1 MGKMKNKT
9 IYKIKKRFTT
19 LHNPARSSS
28 FANKFNKDMKKF
40 PKACIK
46 RPSATEKEIAV
57 CEKRLQDLEASAEPD
72 SITYEKR
79 KMIALNRLAALYR
92 DMNLQ
97 EQALQAYGQVIQV
110 TKVLAEKKTKDKEMF
125 LRRLANAFNES
136 ASLTIYPDEAEKL
149 YLNALRA
156 LLEIKE
162 LPKSLKNEKISLI
175 DILTICSEL
184 LALYYREKREK
195 KAWELYEYIQ
205 SLYTNPDNLQE
216 NLEERITIIRHLTLV
231 FVLHGDSKGAKMLL
245 HKKVELYEEL
255 CEKNENY
262 LSDLASSYEELALET
277 EDDELKK
284 GLYLKALELYQQTDA
299 LTERKYENP
308 NTETL
313 HLEEQT
319 NINKKLAELCACSG
333 CKEEAKKY
341 IADALKCYELNAR
354 YAQERFFDE
363 MQELKIE
370 VEKN

>member
-1 MGKMKNKT
+1 M
-9 IYKIKKRFTT
+9 
-19 LHNPARSSS
+19 HNSERSSS
-28 FANKFNKDMKKF
+28 FANKFNKYMKKF
-40 PKACIK
+40 PKPCIK

-79 KMIALNRLAALYR
+79 KMIALNRLASLYR

-97 EQALQAYGQVIQV
+97 EQARQAYGQVIQV
-110 TKVLAEKKTKDKEMF
+110 TKALAEKKTKDKEMY

-136 ASLTIYPDEAEKL
+136 ASLAIHPDEAEKL

-156 LLEIKE
+156 LLEVKE
-162 LPKSLKNEKISLI
+162 LPKTLKNEKTSLM

-184 LALYYREKREK
+184 LSIYHREKREK
-195 KAWELYEYIQ
+195 KAWELYEYLQ
-205 SLYTNPDNLQE
+205 SLYTNPDNPQE
-216 NLEERITIIRHLTLV
+216 NLEERITIISHVNLV
-231 FVLHGDSKGAKMLL
+231 FVLLCDVKKTKELL
-245 HKKVELYEEL
+245 YKKVELYEDL

-262 LSDLASSYEELALET
+262 LPDLASSYEELALEI

-284 GLYLKALELYQQTDA
+284 ELYLKALERYQQADA
-299 LTERKYENP
+299 LTKRKYEDY
-308 NTETL
+308 NTEVL
-313 HLEEQT
+313 YLEEQT
-319 NINKKLAELCACSG
+319 NINKELAELCAYSG

-370 VEKN
+370 AEKTSSSYWKQRDA